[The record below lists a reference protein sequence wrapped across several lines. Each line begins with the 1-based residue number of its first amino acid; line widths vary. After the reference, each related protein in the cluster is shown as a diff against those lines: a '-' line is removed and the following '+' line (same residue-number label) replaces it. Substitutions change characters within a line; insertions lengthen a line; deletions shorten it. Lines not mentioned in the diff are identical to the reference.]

1 MTGLRLGAPAN
12 CAPCRRVSRAHAK
25 RPACRAMRWRTVLL
39 AALVQFA
46 RRRSTFQRPFLRP
59 TTRTASSI
67 CLSHPRPG
75 PTTPPRAALRAGAT
89 LTLTLH
95 GDAWAD
101 GIGDD
106 NAPTEALLAA
116 LRGASL
122 RSPVAAPFRPFGWA
136 GAEPRGWNATVAPLL
151 DRTRLSVSGA
161 SLAIALP
168 ALPCFDL
175 HAPEVLV
182 AHLPAAAIASQRPIS
197 TPSLHIRADPTISP
211 PRWGSVSAPPAEVG
225 RSCTQVHLR
234 WAAPHHMGGSP
245 LAHYVLETRRDDDG
259 GDGAWSA
266 GDPLAAPNG
275 SVALAHGG
283 RYAVRVRAYAVG
295 HDASCAPLAGDV
307 GGRRPPRRVA
317 RDGPRGGGRAADG
330 RPHRRR
336 RRRQRDGLLPHGRGG
351 RELQMGRRRR
361 RADDARPRRRRRRH
375 LPRLRRRTRRR
386 RRRRRPPHALPPPG
400 RPTRRRR
407 TATAGCGTST
417 TR

>member
-1 MTGLRLGAPAN
+1 MSFALRTA
-12 CAPCRRVSRAHAK
+12 
-25 RPACRAMRWRTVLL
+25 VLL
-39 AALVQFA
+39 ATLVQLCTAPLYVPAAIFA
-46 RRRSTFQRPFLRP
+46 VDSNPHGLEHLPEPSATWSDDSTE
-59 TTRTASSI
+59 T
-67 CLSHPRPG
+67 
-75 PTTPPRAALRAGAT
+75 ALRAGAT

-175 HAPEVLV
+175 HAPEGLV

-197 TPSLHIRADPTISP
+197 TPALHVRADATITP
-211 PRWGSVSAPPAEVG
+211 PRWGSVSAPPTEVG
-225 RSCTQVHLR
+225 RSCTQIHLR

-245 LAHYVLETRRDDDG
+245 LAHYVLETRRDDDE

-283 RYAVRVRAYAVG
+283 RYSVRVRAYAVG
-295 HDASCAPLAGDV
+295 HDASCAPLAGDASAAV
-307 GGRRPPRRVA
+307 VLH
-317 RDGPRGGGRAADG
+317 GGGR
-330 RPHRRR
+330 
-336 RRRQRDGLLPHGRGG
+336 
-351 RELQMGRRRR
+351 E
-361 RADDARPRRRRRRH
+361 
-375 LPRLRRRTRRR
+375 
-386 RRRRRPPHALPPPG
+386 
-400 RPTRRRR
+400 
-407 TATAGCGTST
+407 
-417 TR
+417 